1 MEKYNII
8 IEEIRSIRGLKN
20 AFTIEYDITKD
31 SIYLNFINSKA
42 FKTLDNEDSKM
53 FEKFKLVID
62 YNDVNYEFKTY
73 GAIEIYF

>member
-1 MEKYNII
+1 M
-8 IEEIRSIRGLKN
+8 
-20 AFTIEYDITKD
+20 
-31 SIYLNFINSKA
+31 KA

>member
-31 SIYLNFINSKA
+31 SIYLNFTNSKA

-53 FEKFKLVID
+53 FNKFKEVIY
-62 YNDVNYEFKTY
+62 YNDAEYEFKSY

>member
-1 MEKYNII
+1 MEKYYKII
-8 IEEIRSIRGLKN
+8 NEIESIRGLKN
-20 AFTIEYDITKD
+20 AFTVYCMKYTA
-31 SIYLNFINSKA
+31 SIILNFYNMKA
-42 FKTLDNEDSKM
+42 FRILDNEDSKM

>member
-31 SIYLNFINSKA
+31 SIYLNFTNSKA

-53 FEKFKLVID
+53 FDKFKEVIY
-62 YNDVNYEFKTY
+62 YNDAEYEFKSY
-73 GAIEIYF
+73 GVVEIYF